1 MPKCQSRGGCVVYAF
16 TTFIQTLFLVNK
28 HPEKPYLVCWAS
40 VMWRVSFTF
49 QRSSGNI
56 SITAQTSLTSSLS
69 DVTAAWISKSTS
81 IFLESQSHKQQS
93 LCSSVHT
100 APCPLPLP
108 LQDTAHLSSPS
119 LPDFI
124 SLPPFL
130 LPFLPLGTPFFSSCL
145 SFSLCHSGAS
155 PHTLL
160 FYSLFSFFSPPSF
173 LKQNQPTNQPTKL
186 LTLEPR

>member
-1 MPKCQSRGGCVVYAF
+1 MSKPGRCVVCAF
-16 TTFIQTLFLVNK
+16 TTFLQTLFLVNK

-108 LQDTAHLSSPS
+108 LQDTAHLFSPNLPDSVSLSLLSFFHFFPWVPLSSP
-119 LPDFI
+119 
-124 SLPPFL
+124 
-130 LPFLPLGTPFFSSCL
+130 
-145 SFSLCHSGAS
+145 HV
-155 PHTLL
+155 
-160 FYSLFSFFSPPSF
+160 SLFHFTTLALPVIPYFFILSSHFFLHHPS
-173 LKQNQPTNQPTKL
+173 
-186 LTLEPR
+186 